1 MAILTVLNILFV
13 TNIGESEK
21 VSITSSSIFYI
32 IFLVLF
38 TVGIYFFT
46 EWIDQK
52 FSNVEENTKKRICLI
67 SKVIY
72 FILCALL
79 IIFLRPPI
87 VGDQIHACNL
97 AETFYTGDNE
107 RYLPNTTYAGI
118 PLFEYMQAYYQQIT
132 LAFMFSIFLRIIHF
146 DGIGLLTIDIFED
159 YINKAYEDCKL
170 TFIKLQKNQA
180 KKRINQICLDQ
191 CL

>member
-1 MAILTVLNILFV
+1 MAILTVLNILYV

-52 FSNVEENTKKRICLI
+52 FSNKEENTKKRICLI

-72 FILCALL
+72 L
-79 IIFLRPPI
+79 I
-87 VGDQIHACNL
+87 CNT
-97 AETFYTGDNE
+97 ADMGEFYE
-107 RYLPNTTYAGI
+107 
-118 PLFEYMQAYYQQIT
+118 E
-132 LAFMFSIFLRIIHF
+132 
-146 DGIGLLTIDIFED
+146 
-159 YINKAYEDCKL
+159 
-170 TFIKLQKNQA
+170 
-180 KKRINQICLDQ
+180 
-191 CL
+191 